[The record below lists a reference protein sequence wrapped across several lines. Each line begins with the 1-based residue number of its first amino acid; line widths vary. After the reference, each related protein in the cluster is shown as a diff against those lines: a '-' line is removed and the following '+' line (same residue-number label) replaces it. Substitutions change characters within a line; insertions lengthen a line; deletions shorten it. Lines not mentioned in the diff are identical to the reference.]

1 MILRLIKKTGF
12 NKTIAFTVAGKSVS
26 ILGSVLIIVLIS
38 YFLSS
43 KEQGFYYTF
52 GSITALQVFFE
63 LGLSYVIIHFA
74 SYETAWLTWNNNI
87 FEGDFKAKSR
97 LSSLLHFT
105 VKWYRIVSIC
115 LVLLLLPLGWFF
127 FSANQANTE
136 QVNWLGPWILLCI
149 STALFL
155 FITPVFSFLEGCGK
169 VKEVAL
175 YRVYQ
180 SLSNYIFIGF
190 SLALGLRLYAL
201 GVGVAI
207 SFLSGLIWLNLK
219 SNRIFLKDIWVS
231 KISDYKINW
240 QQEILPF
247 QWKIAISWLSG
258 YLIFQL
264 FNPVLFTFQS
274 AAVAGQMGIS
284 LAAFNG
290 VSLVAMAWV
299 NTKIPVFSVLI
310 AKKEFEELDRIFF
323 KAAIQSLV
331 VVAFASFTLVAVI
344 YFLQSLDISI
354 STRFLPIK
362 LLAILGFINIL
373 NQITFCQAIYL
384 RAHKKEP
391 FLLNSVV
398 GSILTGIS
406 TYVAG
411 RYFGVETVVV
421 MYFLLNL
428 VVGLPWNS
436 YTFLHKRKAWH
447 SY

>member
-1 MILRLIKKTGF
+1 M
-12 NKTIAFTVAGKSVS
+12 
-26 ILGSVLIIVLIS
+26 
-38 YFLSS
+38 
-43 KEQGFYYTF
+43 
-52 GSITALQVFFE
+52 
-63 LGLSYVIIHFA
+63 
-74 SYETAWLTWNNNI
+74 
-87 FEGDFKAKSR
+87 
-97 LSSLLHFT
+97 
-105 VKWYRIVSIC
+105 
-115 LVLLLLPLGWFF
+115 VLLLLPLGWFF

>member
-1 MILRLIKKTGF
+1 MI
-12 NKTIAFTVAGKSVS
+12 SS
-26 ILGSVLIIVLIS
+26 
-38 YFLSS
+38 FLSS

-63 LGLSYVIIHFA
+63 LGLSYVIIHYA
-74 SYETAWLTWNNNI
+74 SYETAWLTWNNNL

-105 VKWYRIVSIC
+105 VNWYRVVSVC
-115 LVLLLLPLGWFF
+115 LVVLLLPLGWLF

-136 QVNWLGPWILLCI
+136 QVNWLGPWTLLCI

-175 YRVYQ
+175 YRIYQ
-180 SLSNYIFIGF
+180 SLSNYIFIGL
-190 SLALGLRLYAL
+190 SLALGLRLYSL
-201 GVGVAI
+201 GIGVAI
-207 SFLSGLIWLNLK
+207 SFLCGLIWLNLK
-219 SNRIFLKDIWVS
+219 SNRVFLKDIWVS

-240 QQEILPF
+240 KQEILPF

-264 FNPVLFTFQS
+264 FNPILFTFQS
-274 AAVAGQMGIS
+274 AAVAGQMGMS

-299 NTKIPVFSVLI
+299 NTKIPTFSVLI

-323 KAAIQSLV
+323 KSALQSLV
-331 VVAFASFTLVAVI
+331 VVTAASFTLITVI
-344 YFLQSLDISI
+344 YLLHRFDISI
-354 STRFLPIK
+354 STRFLPIN
-362 LLAILGFINIL
+362 LLVILGFINIL
-373 NQITFCQAIYL
+373 NQFTFCQAIYL

-411 RYFGVETVVV
+411 RYFGVEAVVM

-428 VVGLPWNS
+428 VVGLPWNT

-447 SY
+447 SYQPN